1 MQDEVAKHTKKIY
14 QTMKSPQHSFW
25 EKVKEVAIEIFI
37 IVFAV
42 TLSIWLHS
50 WSDHRHEQKE
60 AEEFLRGLKGD
71 LAKDI
76 QLLEANKNT
85 FIQIDSNFNRIAAL
99 VDNKGIDKKNE
110 KTLSGLFDLE
120 ERVTHAN
127 IGRYEGFKSSGKIG
141 TIENDSLKQDIL
153 IYYQQTVTGVQD
165 DESFVNEFQTKTLD
179 LMVNRD
185 YNTSLR
191 DLAKTFKMRTSL
203 DVLHYNLKGAINEY
217 SFAIQQA
224 REIISMI
231 DRTPG
236 VSNPDNNH
244 E

>member
-14 QTMKSPQHSFW
+14 QAMKSPQHSFW

-76 QLLEANKNT
+76 ALLEANRNT
-85 FIQIDSNFNRIAAL
+85 FMQLDSNFNLLAAL
-99 VDNKGIDKKNE
+99 DDSKGID
-110 KTLSGLFDLE
+110 TTSGRRLYDLFDFE
-120 ERVTHAN
+120 ERVTHPN

-141 TIENDSLKQDIL
+141 TIEDDSLKQLIL

-165 DESFVNEFQTKTLD
+165 DESFVNAFQTKMLD
-179 LMVNRD
+179 IMVDRD
-185 YNTSLR
+185 YNSTLR
-191 DLAKTFKMRTSL
+191 DLAKNFKMRASL
-203 DVLHYNLKGAINEY
+203 EIIDLNLKGAINEY
-217 SFAIQQA
+217 NIAIQQA
-224 REIISMI
+224 RSIIALI

-236 VSNPDNNH
+236 VSK
-244 E
+244 